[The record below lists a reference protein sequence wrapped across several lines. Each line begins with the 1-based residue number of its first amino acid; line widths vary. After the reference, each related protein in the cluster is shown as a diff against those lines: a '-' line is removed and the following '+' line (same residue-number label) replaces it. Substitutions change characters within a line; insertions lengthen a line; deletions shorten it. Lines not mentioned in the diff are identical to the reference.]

1 MSWAGRSAVEIASA
15 VRRGEVSAEAVVEEH
30 LGVIA
35 RRDPQVGA
43 FRLVRKRA
51 VEEARALGGR
61 RDLADLPLAG
71 VPVAVKDNLE
81 VAGEAMRAGSAATGV
96 TPEPRD
102 HEAVA
107 RLRAAGA
114 VVVGL
119 TNLPELGLAGFGD
132 SVHGVVRNPWNL
144 SRTAGGSSSGSAAA
158 VAAGMVPIALG
169 NDGMGS
175 LRIPAAACGV
185 FAVKPGAGLVPPPG
199 DDWDGLSENGPLAAH
214 VADLALAL
222 SVLAA
227 DPALAES
234 WRGGRRREP
243 APRMLRSVWAGE
255 DEVWEPP
262 APPAEEEP
270 FDLRIAYAPQPLPA
284 GLPMDRE
291 FRAAVR
297 AAAETLRVAGHTVVE
312 RERRLPF
319 WLGPSTV
326 AAWLSRAAEAVDAL
340 SRPAAGKGKGPDRG
354 SRALANDD
362 RGSRAIA
369 HDGPGPG
376 RGSRAIATG
385 GPGLDRRSLALAR
398 GGRVLRALSLDG
410 ARGRARWQAYA
421 ADQWFGDADVLITP
435 VLATVP
441 PAADGWRGRGFARNA
456 LANIRFAPATGPWNM
471 CGWPALAVPIATH
484 SSGLPIGVQ
493 LVAPPGGEPQLLGLA
508 AQLEA
513 AHPLVRPPGMSA

>member
-1 MSWAGRSAVEIASA
+1 MSWAGRSAVEIAAA

-51 VEEARALGGR
+51 VEEARALGER
-61 RDLADLPLAG
+61 RDLAELPLAG

-102 HEAVA
+102 HETVA

-114 VVVGL
+114 IVVGL
-119 TNLPELGLAGFGD
+119 TNLPELGLVGFGD

-199 DDWDGLSENGPLAAH
+199 DNWDGLSENGPLAAH

-255 DEVWEPP
+255 DEVWDPP

-297 AAAETLRVAGHTVVE
+297 GAAETLRVAGHTVVE
-312 RERRLPF
+312 REGRLPF

-326 AAWLSRAAEAVDAL
+326 AAWLSRAAEAVDVL
-340 SRPAAGKGKGPDRG
+340 SRPAAGNGT
-354 SRALANDD
+354 
-362 RGSRAIA
+362 
-369 HDGPGPG
+369 G
-376 RGSRAIATG
+376 RGSQGLAKD
-385 GPGLDRRSLALAR
+385 GPGLDRRSRALAR
-398 GGRVLRALSLDG
+398 GGRLLRALSLDG

-441 PAADGWRGRGFARNA
+441 PAAGGWRERGFARNA

>member
-30 LGVIA
+30 LGLIA

-81 VAGEAMRAGSAATGV
+81 VAGEAMRAGSAATAV

-102 HEAVA
+102 HETVA

-119 TNLPELGLAGFGD
+119 TNLPELGLVGFGD
-132 SVHGVVRNPWNL
+132 SVHGTVRNPWNL

-214 VADLALAL
+214 VPDLALAL

-297 AAAETLRVAGHTVVE
+297 GAAETLRAAGHTVVE
-312 RERRLPF
+312 HERRLPF

-326 AAWLSRAAEAVDAL
+326 AAWLSRAAEAADAL
-340 SRPAAGKGKGPDRG
+340 SRPTSGGRTGGGPRLDRRSDDLSRGEPDRRSG
-354 SRALANDD
+354 DPT
-362 RGSRAIA
+362 RGR
-369 HDGPGPG
+369 
-376 RGSRAIATG
+376 
-385 GPGLDRRSLALAR
+385 PGLDRRSRALAR
-398 GGRVLRALSLDG
+398 GGRVLKALSLDG

-441 PAADGWRGRGFARNA
+441 PAAGGWRERGFARNA

>member
-30 LGVIA
+30 LDVIA

-43 FRLVRKRA
+43 FRRVRKQA

-81 VAGEAMRAGSAATGV
+81 VAGEAMRAGSAATAV
-96 TPEPRD
+96 VPEPRD
-102 HEAVA
+102 HETVA

-119 TNLPELGLAGFGD
+119 TNLPELGLVGFGD
-132 SVHGVVRNPWNL
+132 SVHGTVRNPWNL

-185 FAVKPGAGLVPPPG
+185 FAVKPGAGLVPRPG

-214 VADLALAL
+214 VPDLALAL

-234 WRGGRRREP
+234 WRAGRRREP

-262 APPAEEEP
+262 APPAEEE

-297 AAAETLRVAGHTVVE
+297 GAAETLRVAGHTVVE
-312 RERRLPF
+312 HERRLPF
-319 WLGPSTV
+319 WLGLSTM
-326 AAWLSRAAEAVDAL
+326 AAWLSRAAEAVDGL
-340 SRPAAGKGKGPDRG
+340 SRPT
-354 SRALANDD
+354 
-362 RGSRAIA
+362 
-369 HDGPGPG
+369 
-376 RGSRAIATG
+376 TG
-385 GPGLDRRSLALAR
+385 GGTGGTTGNRAEGAGGGPELDRRSRALAR
-398 GGRVLRALSLDG
+398 GGRVLKALSLDG

-441 PAADGWRGRGFARNA
+441 PTAGGWRERGFARNA
-456 LANIRFAPATGPWNM
+456 LANMRFAPATGPWNM

-484 SSGLPIGVQ
+484 STGMPIGVQ

-513 AHPLVRPPGMSA
+513 AHPLVRPPGMST